1 MDKKEKFVDDGR
13 VIAPMDVDGM
23 PHVPKNELKLKKN
36 SLKIDDKDKVD
47 LTPEERRQV
56 VVSSI
61 VSAAVV
67 ALIFIGIF
75 ALVVGLI
82 VLLG

>member
-1 MDKKEKFVDDGR
+1 MAKKEKFVDDGR

-36 SLKIDDKDKVD
+36 SLRIDDKDKVD

>member
-1 MDKKEKFVDDGR
+1 MAKKEKFIDDGR
-13 VIAPMDVDGM
+13 VIAPMDVEGM
-23 PHVPKNELKLKKN
+23 PHVPKNELKKKI
-36 SLKIDDKDKVD
+36 KIDDKDKFD
-47 LTPEERRQV
+47 LTPSERRQV

-61 VSAAVV
+61 LSAAFV

-75 ALVVGLI
+75 AIVIGLI

>member
-1 MDKKEKFVDDGR
+1 MAKKEKFVDDGR
-13 VIAPMDVDGM
+13 
-23 PHVPKNELKLKKN
+23 EKN